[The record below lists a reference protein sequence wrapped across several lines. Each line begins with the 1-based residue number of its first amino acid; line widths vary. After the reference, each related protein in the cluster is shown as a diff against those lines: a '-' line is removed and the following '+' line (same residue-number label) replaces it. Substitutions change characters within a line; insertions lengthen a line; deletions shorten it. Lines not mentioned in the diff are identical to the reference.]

1 MEDAPSSPPPTWA
14 TDPLGTI
21 HARIRSAVQARSGD
35 VSHAGAP
42 VLGTLTTDLP
52 PTASLPPLTPTTPV
66 GSLIRLTGMV
76 QDVADP
82 DWWYTR
88 YGPHPG
94 RTTWG
99 LEEVDADTH
108 AELEAETASGGGA
121 GALAQRVGVRF
132 VTPPGLTPWA
142 RAAGGGGVLMGA
154 VAVAPAAA
162 AAATAAAPAAA
173 TAAAG
178 DPRGGK
184 RKLGDDNAMDEDTPL
199 AAMAG
204 APEKRP
210 RDGAGG
216 GDGVADGASPPPPL
230 HFPGEELDDPEAA
243 ATLGLNL
250 PVAADAA
257 TGGMSVLV
265 KVYGADEDGGTPR
278 LHTLQ
283 TVVGVVAA
291 GAAGGPPVVHALRVE
306 AAEVGDIH
314 PALPTDVAAAA
325 DATSTAA
332 DAAAG
337 RAAVVAHLAA
347 ALGGDTVAAT
357 YLATCL
363 ASRVC
368 MRATDSTLPAVLG
381 KLSVN
386 LVLPQEGGGVSY
398 DGIADAVAAVVPRL
412 VRLVA
417 DIPHLNAA
425 PWFAVKDYGVN
436 RLRAGPLQTA
446 PGCVL
451 AIDATGLTAGTLN
464 ATGVRNVKALAQVAS
479 AATVPVVFDY
489 YEAAVDADS
498 PLLVV
503 TRGGKA
509 LFSTDA
515 VVHVRPNRGG
525 GRAGDSA
532 ALVDLPA
539 ARRALALAAVGDGAL
554 EISNDL
560 SALVTRTFVEARAA
574 AAEAARSR
582 VERGGGATAAAQ
594 TVDGDTLGRWLGLA
608 RCLARFRGVRELNP
622 ELWEEALRLDRE
634 CP

>member
-1 MEDAPSSPPPTWA
+1 M
-14 TDPLGTI
+14 
-21 HARIRSAVQARSGD
+21 
-35 VSHAGAP
+35 
-42 VLGTLTTDLP
+42 
-52 PTASLPPLTPTTPV
+52 
-66 GSLIRLTGMV
+66 
-76 QDVADP
+76 
-82 DWWYTR
+82 
-88 YGPHPG
+88 
-94 RTTWG
+94 
-99 LEEVDADTH
+99 
-108 AELEAETASGGGA
+108 
-121 GALAQRVGVRF
+121 
-132 VTPPGLTPWA
+132 
-142 RAAGGGGVLMGA
+142 
-154 VAVAPAAA
+154 
-162 AAATAAAPAAA
+162 
-173 TAAAG
+173 
-178 DPRGGK
+178 
-184 RKLGDDNAMDEDTPL
+184 
-199 AAMAG
+199 
-204 APEKRP
+204 
-210 RDGAGG
+210 
-216 GDGVADGASPPPPL
+216 
-230 HFPGEELDDPEAA
+230 DDPEAA

-257 TGGMSVLV
+257 TGGTSVLV
-265 KVYGADEDGGTPR
+265 KIYGADEDGGTPR

-306 AAEVGDIH
+306 AAEVSDIH
-314 PALPTDVAAAA
+314 PALPADVAAAA
-325 DATSTAA
+325 DTATTTAV
-332 DAAAG
+332 AAAG
-337 RAAVVAHLAA
+337 RTAVVTHLAD

-368 MRATDSTLPAVLG
+368 MRTTDGTPPAVLG

-386 LVLPQEGGGVSY
+386 LVLPRDGGGISY
-398 DGIADAVAAVVPRL
+398 DGIVDAVAAVVPRL

-446 PGCVL
+446 PGGVL
-451 AIDATGLTAGTLN
+451 AIDATGLTVGTLN

-479 AATVPVVFDY
+479 AATVPVAFDY

-515 VVHVRPNRGG
+515 VVHVRPNCGG
-525 GRAGDSA
+525 GRVGASA

-554 EISNDL
+554 EISNDV

-574 AAEAARSR
+574 AAEATRSR
-582 VERGGGATAAAQ
+582 AGGGGGDGSGAP

-608 RCLARFRGVRELNP
+608 RCLARFRGERVLTA

-634 CP
+634 CVRWSEAPRGRGTPAHAVAQPLQQARAGST